1 MHVYRL
7 VAYDR
12 DMVPE
17 TEEVFATPDLAKAK
31 AGTESGID
39 LRWEEDERLAEAGV
53 TLWSAEGT
61 IAPGRARWFEVEEF
75 PVQGAA

>member
-17 TEEVFATPDLAKAK
+17 NEEVFATPDLAKAK
-31 AGTESGID
+31 AGTQSGTV
-39 LRWEEDERLAEAGV
+39 LHWETDERLAETGV

-61 IAPGRARWFEVEEF
+61 TAPGKALWFEVEEF